1 MSNLQL
7 PQGGLLING
16 FKPQVNT
23 VAIAGDWVSMK
34 TAHKIWVVFHMAQGH
49 AAQAVLSLFEATNVA
64 GDDAQAIS
72 VSSQI
77 WYNLDCDTDIFTHGE
92 DADDYTLDV
101 ALKTKMV
108 VFQFDASQLSSGFK
122 CVKGYAAAS
131 NALNIVGCQ
140 YILENRYK
148 AATPPSVIID

>member
-23 VAIAGDWVSMK
+23 AAIAGDWVSMK

-49 AAQAVLSLFEATNVA
+49 AATAVLSLFEAINVA
-64 GDDAQAIS
+64 GDDAAQVTATHP
-72 VSSQI
+72 I
-77 WYNLDCDTDIFTHGE
+77 WYNLDCDTDIFTRAT
-92 DADDYTLDV
+92 DAATYTLDA
-101 ALKTKMV
+101 ALKVKLV
-108 VFQFDASQLSSGFK
+108 VFQFDASQFSSGFD

-131 NALNIVGCQ
+131 NILNILGCT
-140 YILENRYK
+140 YVLDNRYK
-148 AATPPSVIID
+148 QATPPSVIID